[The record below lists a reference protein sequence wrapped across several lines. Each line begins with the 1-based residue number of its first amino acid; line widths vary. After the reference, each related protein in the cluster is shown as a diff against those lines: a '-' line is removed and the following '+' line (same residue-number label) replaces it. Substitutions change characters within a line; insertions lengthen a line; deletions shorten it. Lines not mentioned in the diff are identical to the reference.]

1 MASFLSTST
10 LEQVRSASNIVDV
23 IGNVVPL
30 KRNGTN
36 FVALCPFHKEK
47 SPSFNVNPAKQI
59 FRCFGCGKGGDVF
72 SFVKDY
78 ENIGF
83 MDAVRRLAERAK
95 IPLEF
100 DQTPGAQEARTIK
113 DSLLHIHEQITL
125 RWQSAFSNESSGEIA
140 RNYLIKRGVSE
151 EAIKLFRIG
160 YAPDSWDDTVNWAKS
175 KSHDLKLVE
184 QAGLILSKDDSR
196 SYYDRF
202 RGRLIFPICD
212 EQGRV
217 IAFSGRILSGDE
229 KTAKYV
235 NSPESPIFSKG
246 RVVYGLDKSKRAI
259 LDTGFALICEGQ
271 LDMIAC
277 YMAGIQNV
285 IAPQGTSLT
294 HDHARLLK
302 RYTNEVVVCFDAD
315 SAGQKATVR
324 AFDALLPVGLA
335 IRVATIPAPDDPDS
349 FIKKRGADAFRE
361 RLNMAEGFFDYLL
374 HQLCAANDPNTDKGR
389 LQILKTMAEAVYK
402 TSDAVIIDKY
412 AQKTAARL
420 GVSGVSAAQEFK
432 KLAPHSQLHQSHVQ
446 PDNPEVPITPSED
459 EEQLA
464 PPSHQEM
471 WVLKFLCQDEDS
483 LEWTMAHLDLEWIQH
498 PKVRQLLSLR
508 LHPTDEGSW
517 PALTHMLGCLPED
530 SEARSLL
537 IEAAVTDQI
546 YPNSSKQI
554 QDLVLRLRN
563 AQIDRRLHQYRAQA
577 SNPDLTQEQSTEA
590 AKAEMALRRAKKFPL
605 EPLAGF

>member
-471 WVLKFLCQDEDS
+471 WLLKFLCQDEDS

-498 PKVRQLLSLR
+498 PKVRQLLGLR

-517 PALTHMLGCLPED
+517 PALTHMLGRLEED
-530 SEARSLL
+530 SEAHSLL

-563 AQIDRRLHQYRAQA
+563 AQIDRRLHQFRAQA